1 MPLPAAHLLQLLQTP
16 TKLCN
21 LPPQG
26 SLLFAVCFP
35 NCHTEDAGTCRG
47 LWRPPC
53 TGASIET
60 QHQGVWTAAQEAAQ
74 CVEAAMRAEGKAG
87 PAFIDIHVAMLS
99 SPAWGTLA
107 PVWSSADTSIKT
119 RLGAD
124 GWGPFEKTV
133 KTQTQG
139 QLPAS
144 LPQPE
149 VPASSPS
156 QVRAPG
162 CGFFQP

>member
-1 MPLPAAHLLQLLQTP
+1 MQGEWGSPHLSTHPHCPCVCVYVCDRGRGTILLT
-16 TKLCN
+16 
-21 LPPQG
+21 
-26 SLLFAVCFP
+26 
-35 NCHTEDAGTCRG
+35 
-47 LWRPPC
+47 
-53 TGASIET
+53 
-60 QHQGVWTAAQEAAQ
+60 
-74 CVEAAMRAEGKAG
+74 
-87 PAFIDIHVAMLS
+87 HVAMLS